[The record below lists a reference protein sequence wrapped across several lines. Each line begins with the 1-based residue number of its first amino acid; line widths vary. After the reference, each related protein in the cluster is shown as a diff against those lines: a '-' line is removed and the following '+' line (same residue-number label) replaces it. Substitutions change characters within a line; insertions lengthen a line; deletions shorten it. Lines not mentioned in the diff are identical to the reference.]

1 MLCTLTLVA
10 FGYISALDGVY
21 AYKACYYSCEQ
32 RTIIPAGLACVKF
45 YGEA

>member
-10 FGYISALDGVY
+10 IGYIWMGDDAF

-32 RTIIPAGLACVKF
+32 RTIIPANETCVKA